1 MTDENIK
8 ISVVPVQDDDY
19 AKWLPYWV
27 KYQQFYEVQLPE
39 ETTIETWK
47 RFFDA
52 DIDIHC
58 AVAKKGQ
65 TVLGFVHY
73 VFHGSTWSV
82 NDFCYLEDLFVAENS
97 RGNNIGKQLIEYVQ
111 QKATERECGRLYW
124 HTQEKNVTAQRLY
137 NWVAEKP
144 SVIEYRLPLNS

>member
-52 DIDIHC
+52 DKDIHC
-58 AVAKKGQ
+58 AVVKKDKPFSG
-65 TVLGFVHY
+65 
-73 VFHGSTWSV
+73 
-82 NDFCYLEDLFVAENS
+82 LFTMFFM
-97 RGNNIGKQLIEYVQ
+97 VQ
-111 QKATERECGRLYW
+111 PGL
-124 HTQEKNVTAQRLY
+124 
-137 NWVAEKP
+137 
-144 SVIEYRLPLNS
+144 